1 MTRKRSLRRVSA
13 AGLLAVPIM
22 ISGCGPFGGNQSE
35 AIDPPPAQVE
45 EQMMNG
51 IGSAATQGE
60 IGEQTTVYLTDNRGM
75 LVPVTMGIPSE
86 EGSDSMSSALE
97 VLIKGGR
104 YAAYIPPGFQ
114 GVLPPGTQVNNVTV
128 DEENKLALVEF
139 NPAFASYSAQEERR
153 ILEALTWTLTGQ
165 EGIEQLQIWVDG
177 VKLTEMPVNGTPV
190 DRPLTRALGINLQK
204 ADDAIYSSSTPVT
217 VYFSSVTPE
226 GIQYYVPVTRLVP
239 SGQSALQAALN
250 ELIRGP
256 QPGDGLESVISGDAA
271 VASVEQ
277 GEDGLVTVALEDD
290 MFMEGDPIP
299 SELLQAV
306 VLTVSENAQ
315 NAKVKIRMNDLAEV
329 VGTDSLNYSEPV
341 TRPER
346 INEISI

>member
-1 MTRKRSLRRVSA
+1 MTRKRTLRRVSA

-45 EQMMNG
+45 EQMMNA
-51 IGSAATQGE
+51 IGSASTRAE
-60 IGEQTTVYLTDNRGM
+60 VGEQMTVYLSDGRGM
-75 LVPVTMGIPSE
+75 LVPVTLGIPSE
-86 EGSDSMSSALE
+86 EGVDEINGALE
-97 VLIKGGR
+97 VLVKGGR
-104 YAAYIPPGFQ
+104 YAAYVPAGFQ

-139 NPAFASYSAQEERR
+139 NPAFAEYSPQDERR

-177 VKLTEMPVNGTPV
+177 VKLTEMPVNRTPL
-190 DRPLTRALGINLQK
+190 DRPLTRALGINIQK
-204 ADDAIYSSSTPVT
+204 ADDAIYSSSSPVT

-239 SGQSALQAALN
+239 SGQSSIQAALQ

-256 QPGDGLESVISGDAA
+256 QPGDGLESVISEDAV
-271 VASVEQ
+271 VAAVEQ
-277 GEDGLVTVALEDD
+277 GEDGLVTVALQDE
-290 MFMEGDPIP
+290 MFEEGDTIP

-306 VLTVSENAQ
+306 VLTVSENTQ
-315 NAKVKIRMNDLAEV
+315 DAKVKIQMNDLEEV
-329 VGTDSLNYSEPV
+329 VGTDSLKYSEPV